1 MSYPAAMTKYSTKQ
15 QREQELEAGV
25 TLHSETLASWS
36 EVFEDSETKQLISL
50 RKSLKLAKKKRLP
63 LSRVI

>member
-1 MSYPAAMTKYSTKQ
+1 MIWKAYPQKC
-15 QREQELEAGV
+15 EAGV

-50 RKSLKLAKKKRLP
+50 RKSLKFTRLRKP
-63 LSRVI
+63 WRSELL